1 MKIRLLSAI
10 VFGLALTLAASA
22 QDANP
27 RGSRGGRAGQIGQ
40 GGWSGGMG
48 GFGGGGTTGTVTE
61 AAADHYTIKTDA
73 GETYTIHFSVNTRIL
88 KQTIQHRGPGE
99 GGNREPSAPQML
111 KPSDIKVG
119 DAVGVMGEVD
129 AAAKSVGAVVIAQL
143 DPERAR
149 QLRELRANYGKT
161 WLQGKVMAINET
173 KVTLLGM
180 MDNAT
185 HAFVADEET
194 TFRKHREPITL
205 ADVQVGDM
213 VRVEGVVK
221 EGTFIAASVAVM
233 GMQQGGT
240 PTAPRDSA
248 PAPQP
253 R

>member
-10 VFGLALTLAASA
+10 VFGLALALAASA
-22 QDANP
+22 QDANQ
-27 RGSRGGRAGQIGQ
+27 RGGRGGL
-40 GGWSGGMG
+40 GGWGGGMG
-48 GFGGGGTTGTVTE
+48 MGDGITGTVTE
-61 AAADHYTIKTDA
+61 AAADHYTIKTDS
-73 GETYTIHFSVNTRIL
+73 GDTYTIHFSVNTRIV
-88 KQTIQHRGPGE
+88 KQMIRQRGE
-99 GGNREPSAPQML
+99 GSEGGGNPPQML

-119 DAVGVMGEVD
+119 DAIGVMGEVD

-185 HAFVADEET
+185 HAFVADENT
-194 TFRKHREPITL
+194 TFRKRREPITL

-221 EGTFIAASVAVM
+221 EGTFIAATVAVM
-233 GMQQGGT
+233 AMPPSGT
-240 PTAPRDSA
+240 LAVPRDAA

>member
-10 VFGLALTLAASA
+10 VFGLTLTLAAFA
-22 QDANP
+22 QDANQ
-27 RGSRGGRAGQIGQ
+27 RGGRGGRSGQ
-40 GGWSGGMG
+40 GGWGGGMG
-48 GFGGGGTTGTVTE
+48 MGNGITGTVTE
-61 AAADHYTIKTDA
+61 VAADRYTIKTDA
-73 GETYTIHFSVNTRIL
+73 GGTYTIHFSVNTRIV
-88 KQTIQHRGPGE
+88 KQAIQRRGE
-99 GGNREPSAPQML
+99 GGGNPPQTI
-111 KPSDIKVG
+111 KPNDIKVG
-119 DAVGVMGEVD
+119 DAIGVMGEVD

-180 MDNAT
+180 VDNTT

-194 TFRKHREPITL
+194 TFRKRREPITL

-233 GMQQGGT
+233 GMPQGGT
-240 PTAPRDSA
+240 PTVPRDA
-248 PAPQP
+248 VPAPQP
-253 R
+253 K